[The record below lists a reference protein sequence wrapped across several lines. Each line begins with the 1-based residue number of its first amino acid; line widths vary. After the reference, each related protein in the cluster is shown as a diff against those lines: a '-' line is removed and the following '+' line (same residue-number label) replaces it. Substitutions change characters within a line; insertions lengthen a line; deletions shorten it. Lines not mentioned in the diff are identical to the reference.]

1 MSELWVFLF
10 VFFKQKTAYEMRISD
25 WSSDVCSSDLVGLDA
40 HEMAIAEEFVA
51 AADRQLVAQQRL
63 GRHDDQRLAEI
74 AQHLPTQ
81 DVEIIGRRRDVAD
94 LDIVARAQQKEAFE
108 TSRAWFRPP
117 PLTTR
122 PPQKGGAVGPETR
135 RLPPP

>member
-1 MSELWVFLF
+1 
-10 VFFKQKTAYEMRISD
+10 
-25 WSSDVCSSDLVGLDA
+25 
-40 HEMAIAEEFVA
+40 MASAEEFVA

-94 LDIVARAQQKEAFE
+94 LDIVARAQLKEAFE
-108 TSRAWFRPP
+108 ARPAMFRP
-117 PLTTR
+117 
-122 PPQKGGAVGPETR
+122 
-135 RLPPP
+135 LPTITARQPSGRAQCRERGWKYV

>member
-1 MSELWVFLF
+1 
-10 VFFKQKTAYEMRISD
+10 MRISD
-25 WSSDVCSSDLVGLDA
+25 WSSVVCSSDPVGLDA

-81 DVEIIGRRRDVAD
+81 DVELLGRRRENRKSVGEGKSVSVRVD
-94 LDIVARAQQKEAFE
+94 F
-108 TSRAWFRPP
+108 
-117 PLTTR
+117 
-122 PPQKGGAVGPETR
+122 GGPRTIKKKTN
-135 RLPPP
+135 